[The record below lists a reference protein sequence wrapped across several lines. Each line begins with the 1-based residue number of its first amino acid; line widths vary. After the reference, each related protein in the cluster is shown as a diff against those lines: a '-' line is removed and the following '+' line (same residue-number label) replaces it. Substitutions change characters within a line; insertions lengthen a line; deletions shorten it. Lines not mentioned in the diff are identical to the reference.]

1 MLLTESEVLGFSKA
15 QFDGIFGNREAYY
28 GSECDMCTQWTRK
41 DVNNRPELFLCCGKD
56 DRLVYDAVEKLEN
69 ALQKENITH
78 EYRSGHG
85 DHEFFYWEQMMDPA
99 FSFLAG
105 IEEGTK
111 DKLLIPE
118 QGE

>member
-1 MLLTESEVLGFSKA
+1 
-15 QFDGIFGNREAYY
+15 
-28 GSECDMCTQWTRK
+28 
-41 DVNNRPELFLCCGKD
+41 
-56 DRLVYDAVEKLEN
+56 
-69 ALQKENITH
+69 
-78 EYRSGHG
+78 
-85 DHEFFYWEQMMDPA
+85 MMDPA

>member
-1 MLLTESEVLGFSKA
+1 MSIA
-15 QFDGIFGNREAYY
+15 A
-28 GSECDMCTQWTRK
+28 DMAIM
-41 DVNNRPELFLCCGKD
+41 N
-56 DRLVYDAVEKLEN
+56 
-69 ALQKENITH
+69 
-78 EYRSGHG
+78 
-85 DHEFFYWEQMMDPA
+85 

>member
-1 MLLTESEVLGFSKA
+1 MSIA
-15 QFDGIFGNREAYY
+15 A
-28 GSECDMCTQWTRK
+28 DMR
-41 DVNNRPELFLCCGKD
+41 
-56 DRLVYDAVEKLEN
+56 
-69 ALQKENITH
+69 
-78 EYRSGHG
+78 